1 MNRWELKR
9 KQFCTNHYNSVV
21 ALLANQGQI
30 RLRKKGIIRRGSF
43 SLMHKDT
50 FLFRRKSS
58 LVLES
63 HHQSVNMNHVK

>member
-21 ALLANQGQI
+21 ALLANQRQI
-30 RLRKKGIIRRGSF
+30 RLQKKGIIRRGSF
-43 SLMHKDT
+43 SFMHKDT

-63 HHQSVNMNHVK
+63 HHQSVNMKHVK